1 MDDALNVKGWL
12 TIKDED
18 GNVLVDKQNLVVNGG
33 LAFLANALVAASS
46 SPFTHIAVGSGSTA
60 ASAGQTALVTELGRV
75 AFTYTVAGSS
85 VTLTASFNAGVATG
99 TWNEAGIFNAASAGT
114 MYARTTFG
122 SITKSASTVY
132 IVTWVLSVS

>member
-46 SPFTHIAVGSGSTA
+46 SPFTHIAVGSGTTA

-122 SITKSASTVY
+122 AITKSASTVY

>member
-46 SPFTHIAVGSGSTA
+46 SPFTHIAVGSGTTA
-60 ASAGQTALVTELGRV
+60 PSAGQTALVTELGRV
-75 AFTYTVAGSS
+75 AFTYNVSGSS
-85 VTLTASFNAGVATG
+85 VTLSATFNAGVATG

-114 MYARTTFG
+114 MYARTTFAT
-122 SITKSASTVY
+122 ITKSASTVY

>member
-46 SPFTHIAVGSGSTA
+46 SPFTQHC
-60 ASAGQTALVTELGRV
+60 
-75 AFTYTVAGSS
+75 
-85 VTLTASFNAGVATG
+85 
-99 TWNEAGIFNAASAGT
+99 
-114 MYARTTFG
+114 
-122 SITKSASTVY
+122 
-132 IVTWVLSVS
+132 IVTGKQIGRAHV

>member
-46 SPFTHIAVGSGSTA
+46 SPFTHIAVGSGTTA
-60 ASAGQTALVTELGRV
+60 ASPSQTALVTELGRV
-75 AFTYTVAGSS
+75 AFTYTVSGSS
-85 VTLTASFNAGVATG
+85 VTLTATFAAGVATG

-114 MYARTTFG
+114 MYARTTFAA
-122 SITKSASTVY
+122 INKSASTVY

>member
-46 SPFTHIAVGSGSTA
+46 SPFTHIAVGSGTTA

-75 AFTYTVAGSS
+75 PFTYTGAGSS
-85 VTLTASFNAGVATG
+85 VTLTAAFNAGVATG
-99 TWNEAGIFNAASAGT
+99 TWSEAGIFNAASAGT

-122 SITKSASTVY
+122 AITKSTSTVY